1 MSNNFFQ
8 NVFGEAASNEVTR
21 QKIES
26 GTSTMGINAAKAAA
40 TSKDFFQNVF
50 GAEADA
56 YVTAEKAKDKETVVD
71 DKAQPDDKYKKYT
84 SSKFYEYPTSVG
96 MSSEQPHS
104 VVFTINVRENSRV
117 ASLASAENAAN
128 INAAIAFYGGIG
140 DAGDSANLKSAEDT
154 SQNTLNK
161 DQLETGNTLVSAL
174 GGAVLGTGFVGFL
187 GKDAASYVGI
197 LLAGAVSG
205 GTTAL
210 VSSILPS
217 LQTQGTVRT
226 LGAITLHV
234 AAPPIAQYS
243 ANWENKELGSLA
255 ALGSKFLDDKSEF
268 TVQSALAGLQGSADT
283 IGRNIIKA
291 AAKLPE
297 TIGIT
302 GDIGSIIDLSTGKI
316 LNPYKEQLFNSMN
329 FRQFAFNYK
338 FNPKDRNEYNNV
350 KAIIETFKYHMHPER
365 VNDGLF
371 LQYPSEF
378 EIEYQYKGSENTHIS
393 KISTCALTD
402 MKVTYGNQDSFTTVQ
417 GTNGAPAEIN
427 LQLGFTELEILSN
440 ERIADGY

>member
-1 MSNNFFQ
+1 MSNDFFENLLNQ
-8 NVFGEAASNEVTR
+8 VAVENERAAED
-21 QKIES
+21 E
-26 GTSTMGINAAKAAA
+26 KAANED
-40 TSKDFFQNVF
+40 SLNKN
-50 GAEADA
+50 
-56 YVTAEKAKDKETVVD
+56 
-71 DKAQPDDKYKKYT
+71 DKYRKYT
-84 SSKFYEYPTSVG
+84 ASKFYEYPTSVG
-96 MSSEQPHS
+96 KSEEQPHS
-104 VVFTINVRENSRV
+104 VVFTINVRENSRI
-117 ASLASAENAAN
+117 AGSSPQPLEDAA
-128 INAAIAFYGGIG
+128 
-140 DAGDSANLKSAEDT
+140 DT

-161 DQLETGNTLVSAL
+161 DQLETGKSLTVGL
-174 GGAVLGTGFVGFL
+174 GGALLGVGFVGAL
-187 GKDAASYVGI
+187 GKGPASTIGLTVGAGLGGIAAELAASV
-197 LLAGAVSG
+197 
-205 GTTAL
+205 
-210 VSSILPS
+210 LPS
-217 LQTQGTVRT
+217 LQTQGTLRT

-255 ALGSKFLDDKSEF
+255 ALGSKFFEDDGSVS
-268 TVQSALAGLQGSADT
+268 TDSILAGIKGSADT
-283 IGRNIIKA
+283 LGRSVIKA
-291 AAKLPE
+291 AAKLPSE
-297 TIGIT
+297 TGIT

-316 LNPYKEQLFNSMN
+316 LNPYKEQLFNSMG

-365 VNDGLF
+365 VNDGIF

-402 MKVTYGNQDSFTTVQ
+402 LKVTYGNQDSFTTVQ

>member
-1 MSNNFFQ
+1 MSNNFFENLLNQ
-8 NVFGEAASNEVTR
+8 VAVENERAAEAEEAANEDSLN
-21 QKIES
+21 K
-26 GTSTMGINAAKAAA
+26 N
-40 TSKDFFQNVF
+40 
-50 GAEADA
+50 
-56 YVTAEKAKDKETVVD
+56 
-71 DKAQPDDKYKKYT
+71 DKYRKYT
-84 SSKFYEYPTSVG
+84 ASKFYEYPTSVG
-96 MSSEQPHS
+96 KSEEQPHS
-104 VVFTINVRENSRV
+104 VVFTINVRENSR
-117 ASLASAENAAN
+117 
-128 INAAIAFYGGIG
+128 IAG
-140 DAGDSANLKSAEDT
+140 SSPQPLESAEDT

-161 DQLETGNTLVSAL
+161 DQLETGNSVAVGL
-174 GGAVLGTGFVGFL
+174 GGALLGVGFVGAL
-187 GKDAASYVGI
+187 GKDPASG
-197 LLAGAVSG
+197 LGLFAGAAAGVG
-205 GTTAL
+205 GAAL
-210 VSSILPS
+210 AKSVLSS

-255 ALGSKFLDDKSEF
+255 ALGSKFLDDDGGVGIDS
-268 TVQSALAGLQGSADT
+268 VIAGLKGSADT
-283 IGRNIIKA
+283 LGRGAIKA
-291 AAKLPE
+291 AAKLPSE
-297 TIGIT
+297 IGIS

-365 VNDGLF
+365 VNDGIF

-402 MKVTYGNQDSFTTVQ
+402 LKVTYGNQDSFTTVQ

>member
-1 MSNNFFQ
+1 MSNDFFE
-8 NVFGEAASNEVTR
+8 NLVNDYLSPEAVRSA
-21 QKIES
+21 IDS
-26 GTSTMGINAAKAAA
+26 GTSSMARAASSAKIDIAKKAAEE
-40 TSKDFFQNVF
+40 KN
-50 GAEADA
+50 AE
-56 YVTAEKAKDKETVVD
+56 YEKEKAN
-71 DKAQPDDKYKKYT
+71 DKYRKYT
-84 SSKFYEYPTSVG
+84 ASEFYEYPSNVG
-96 MSSEQPHS
+96 VSEEQPHS
-104 VVFTINVRENSRV
+104 VIFTINVRENSRV
-117 ASLASAENAAN
+117 AGASTAQDVERGWQGPVNP
-128 INAAIAFYGGIG
+128 
-140 DAGDSANLKSAEDT
+140 NLKSAEDT

-161 DQLETGNTLVSAL
+161 DQLETGNSVAVGL
-174 GGAVLGTGFVGFL
+174 GGALLGVGFVGAV
-187 GKDAASYVGI
+187 GKDPASMIGLGVGGA
-197 LLAGAVSG
+197 LGVAGATLAKSVLS
-205 GTTAL
+205 
-210 VSSILPS
+210 S

-255 ALGSKFLDDKSEF
+255 ALGSKFFNDDGSVS
-268 TVQSALAGLQGSADT
+268 TDSILAGIKGSADT
-283 IGRNIIKA
+283 LGRSVIKA
-291 AAKLPE
+291 AAKLPSE
-297 TIGIT
+297 TGIT

-365 VNDGLF
+365 VNDGIF

-402 MKVTYGNQDSFTTVQ
+402 LKVTYGNQDSFTTVQ

-427 LQLGFTELEILSN
+427 MQLGFTELEILSN

>member
-1 MSNNFFQ
+1 MSNDFFVNLLNQ
-8 NVFGEAASNEVTR
+8 VGDAQAEEARSA
-21 QKIES
+21 IES
-26 GTSTMGINAAKAAA
+26 GTSTMAAA
-40 TSKDFFQNVF
+40 
-50 GAEADA
+50 AENAK
-56 YVTAEKAKDKETVVD
+56 YEKEKAN
-71 DKAQPDDKYKKYT
+71 DKYRKYT
-84 SSKFYEYPTSVG
+84 ASEFYEYPSNVG
-96 MSSEQPHS
+96 VSEEQPHS

-117 ASLASAENAAN
+117 AGASTAQDVERDWQGPVNP
-128 INAAIAFYGGIG
+128 
-140 DAGDSANLKSAEDT
+140 NLKSAEDT

-161 DQLETGNTLVSAL
+161 DQLETGTSATVAL
-174 GGAVLGTGFVGFL
+174 GGALLGVGFVGAVGKGPASIVGL
-187 GKDAASYVGI
+187 GLGGALGGAGATLAASV
-197 LLAGAVSG
+197 LS
-205 GTTAL
+205 
-210 VSSILPS
+210 S

-255 ALGSKFLDDKSEF
+255 ALGSKFLDDDGGVS
-268 TVQSALAGLQGSADT
+268 TDSVIAGLKGSADT
-283 IGRNIIKA
+283 LGRSAIKA
-291 AAKLPE
+291 AAKLPSE
-297 TIGIT
+297 IGIT

-316 LNPYKEQLFNSMN
+316 LNPYKEQLFNSMG

-338 FNPKDRNEYNNV
+338 FNPRDRNEYNNV

-378 EIEYQYKGSENTHIS
+378 EIEYQYKGSQNTHVS

-402 MKVTYGNQDSFTTVQ
+402 LKVTYGNQDSFTTVQ

-427 LQLGFTELEILSN
+427 MQLGFTELEILSN

>member
-1 MSNNFFQ
+1 MSNDFFE
-8 NVFGEAASNEVTR
+8 NLVNDYLSPEAVRSA
-21 QKIES
+21 IDS
-26 GTSTMGINAAKAAA
+26 GTSSMARAASSAKIDIAKKAAEE
-40 TSKDFFQNVF
+40 KN
-50 GAEADA
+50 AE
-56 YVTAEKAKDKETVVD
+56 YEKEKAN
-71 DKAQPDDKYKKYT
+71 DKYRKYT
-84 SSKFYEYPTSVG
+84 ASEFYEYPSNVG
-96 MSSEQPHS
+96 VSEEQPHS
-104 VVFTINVRENSRV
+104 VIFTINVRENSRV
-117 ASLASAENAAN
+117 AGASTAQDVERDWQGPVNP
-128 INAAIAFYGGIG
+128 
-140 DAGDSANLKSAEDT
+140 NLKSAEDT

-161 DQLETGNTLVSAL
+161 DQLETGNSVAVGL
-174 GGAVLGTGFVGFL
+174 GGALLGVGFVGAL
-187 GKDAASYVGI
+187 GKDPASTLG
-197 LLAGAVSG
+197 LFAGAAAGVG
-205 GTTAL
+205 GAAL
-210 VSSILPS
+210 AKSVLSS

-255 ALGSKFLDDKSEF
+255 ALGSKFFNDDGSVS
-268 TVQSALAGLQGSADT
+268 TDSILAGIKGSADT
-283 IGRNIIKA
+283 LGRNVIKA
-291 AAKLPE
+291 AAKLPSE
-297 TIGIT
+297 TGIT

-365 VNDGLF
+365 VNDGIF

-402 MKVTYGNQDSFTTVQ
+402 LKVTYGNQDSFTTVQ

-427 LQLGFTELEILSN
+427 MQLGFTELEILSN

>member
-1 MSNNFFQ
+1 MSNNFFE
-8 NVFGEAASNEVTR
+8 NLVNDYLSPEAVRSA
-21 QKIES
+21 IDS
-26 GTSTMGINAAKAAA
+26 GTSSMARAASSAKIDIAKKAAEE
-40 TSKDFFQNVF
+40 KN
-50 GAEADA
+50 AE
-56 YVTAEKAKDKETVVD
+56 YEKEKAN
-71 DKAQPDDKYKKYT
+71 DKYRKYT
-84 SSKFYEYPTSVG
+84 ASEFYEYPSNVG
-96 MSSEQPHS
+96 VSEEQPHS
-104 VVFTINVRENSRV
+104 VIFTINVRENSRV
-117 ASLASAENAAN
+117 AGASTAQDVERGWQGPVNP
-128 INAAIAFYGGIG
+128 
-140 DAGDSANLKSAEDT
+140 NLKSAEDT

-161 DQLETGNTLVSAL
+161 DQLETGNSVAVGL
-174 GGAVLGTGFVGFL
+174 GGALLGVGFVGAV
-187 GKDAASYVGI
+187 GKDPASTLGLGVGAAVGI
-197 LLAGAVSG
+197 GGAALAKSVLS
-205 GTTAL
+205 
-210 VSSILPS
+210 S

-255 ALGSKFLDDKSEF
+255 ALGSKFFNDDGSVS
-268 TVQSALAGLQGSADT
+268 TDSILAGIKGSADT
-283 IGRNIIKA
+283 LGRNVIKA
-291 AAKLPE
+291 AAKLPSE
-297 TIGIT
+297 TGIT

-365 VNDGLF
+365 VNDGIF

-402 MKVTYGNQDSFTTVQ
+402 LKVTYGNQDSFTTVQ

-427 LQLGFTELEILSN
+427 MQLGFTELEILSN

>member
-1 MSNNFFQ
+1 MSNDFFVNLLNQ
-8 NVFGEAASNEVTR
+8 VGDAQAEEARSA
-21 QKIES
+21 IES
-26 GTSTMGINAAKAAA
+26 GTSTMAAA
-40 TSKDFFQNVF
+40 
-50 GAEADA
+50 AENAK
-56 YVTAEKAKDKETVVD
+56 YEKEKAN
-71 DKAQPDDKYKKYT
+71 DKYRKYT
-84 SSKFYEYPTSVG
+84 ASKFYEYPSNVG
-96 MSSEQPHS
+96 VSEEQPHS

-117 ASLASAENAAN
+117 AGASTAQDVERDWQGPVNP
-128 INAAIAFYGGIG
+128 
-140 DAGDSANLKSAEDT
+140 NLKSAEDT

-161 DQLETGNTLVSAL
+161 DQLETGNSATVAL
-174 GGAVLGTGFVGFL
+174 GGALLGVGFVGAVGKGPASTIGL
-187 GKDAASYVGI
+187 GIGAALGGAGATLAASV
-197 LLAGAVSG
+197 LS
-205 GTTAL
+205 
-210 VSSILPS
+210 S

-255 ALGSKFLDDKSEF
+255 ALGSKFLDDDGGVSIDSVIE
-268 TVQSALAGLQGSADT
+268 GLKGSADT
-283 IGRNIIKA
+283 LGRSAIKA
-291 AAKLPE
+291 AAKLPSE
-297 TIGIT
+297 IGIT

-316 LNPYKEQLFNSMN
+316 LNPYKEQLFNSMG

-338 FNPKDRNEYNNV
+338 FNPRDRNEYNNV

-378 EIEYQYKGSENTHIS
+378 EIEYQYKGSENTHVS

-402 MKVTYGNQDSFTTVQ
+402 LKVTYGNQDSFTTVQ

-427 LQLGFTELEILSN
+427 MQLGFTELEILSN

>member
-1 MSNNFFQ
+1 MSNDFFENLLNQ
-8 NVFGEAASNEVTR
+8 VAVENERAAEEEAA
-21 QKIES
+21 
-26 GTSTMGINAAKAAA
+26 AKED
-40 TSKDFFQNVF
+40 SLNKN
-50 GAEADA
+50 
-56 YVTAEKAKDKETVVD
+56 
-71 DKAQPDDKYKKYT
+71 DKYRKYT
-84 SSKFYEYPTSVG
+84 ASKFYEYPTSVG
-96 MSSEQPHS
+96 KSEEQPHS

-117 ASLASAENAAN
+117 AGSSPQPLEDAA
-128 INAAIAFYGGIG
+128 
-140 DAGDSANLKSAEDT
+140 DT

-161 DQLETGNTLVSAL
+161 DELETGNTLVSAL

-197 LLAGAVSG
+197 LLAGTVSG
-205 GTTAL
+205 GTGAL

-255 ALGSKFLDDKSEF
+255 KLGSKFLDDNSEF
-268 TVQSALAGLQGSADT
+268 TMQSALAGLQGSADT

-378 EIEYQYKGSENTHIS
+378 EIEYKYKGSENTHVS

-427 LQLGFTELEILSN
+427 MQLGFTELEILSN

>member
-1 MSNNFFQ
+1 MSNDFFE
-8 NVFGEAASNEVTR
+8 NLVNDYLSPEAVRSA
-21 QKIES
+21 IDS
-26 GTSTMGINAAKAAA
+26 GTSSMARAASSAKIDIAKKAAEE
-40 TSKDFFQNVF
+40 KN
-50 GAEADA
+50 AE
-56 YVTAEKAKDKETVVD
+56 YEKEKAN
-71 DKAQPDDKYKKYT
+71 DKYRKYT
-84 SSKFYEYPTSVG
+84 ASEFYEYPSNVG
-96 MSSEQPHS
+96 VSEEQPHS
-104 VVFTINVRENSRV
+104 VIFTINVRENSRV
-117 ASLASAENAAN
+117 AGASTAQDVERGWQGPVNP
-128 INAAIAFYGGIG
+128 
-140 DAGDSANLKSAEDT
+140 NLKSAEDT

-161 DQLETGNTLVSAL
+161 DQLETGNSVAVGL
-174 GGAVLGTGFVGFL
+174 GGALLGVGFVGAV
-187 GKDAASYVGI
+187 GKDPASTLGLGVGAAVGI
-197 LLAGAVSG
+197 GGAALAKSVLS
-205 GTTAL
+205 
-210 VSSILPS
+210 S

-255 ALGSKFLDDKSEF
+255 ALGSKFFNDDGSVS
-268 TVQSALAGLQGSADT
+268 TDSILAGIKGSADT
-283 IGRNIIKA
+283 LGRSVIKA
-291 AAKLPE
+291 AAKLPSE
-297 TIGIT
+297 TGIT

-365 VNDGLF
+365 VNDGIF

-402 MKVTYGNQDSFTTVQ
+402 LKVTYGNQDSFTTVQ

-427 LQLGFTELEILSN
+427 MQLGFTELEILSN

>member
-1 MSNNFFQ
+1 MSN
-8 NVFGEAASNEVTR
+8 
-21 QKIES
+21 
-26 GTSTMGINAAKAAA
+26 
-40 TSKDFFQNVF
+40 DFFENLLNQVAVENIRA
-50 GAEADA
+50 AESE
-56 YVTAEKAKDKETVVD
+56 TAAEEDRLNKN
-71 DKAQPDDKYKKYT
+71 DKYRKYT
-84 SSKFYEYPTSVG
+84 ASKFYEYPTSVG
-96 MSSEQPHS
+96 KSEEQPHS
-104 VVFTINVRENSRV
+104 VVFTINVRENSRI
-117 ASLASAENAAN
+117 AGSSPQPLEDAA
-128 INAAIAFYGGIG
+128 
-140 DAGDSANLKSAEDT
+140 DT

-161 DQLETGNTLVSAL
+161 DELETGNTLVSAL

-187 GKDAASYVGI
+187 GKGAASYVGI

-255 ALGSKFLDDKSEF
+255 KLGSKFLDDKSEF

-316 LNPYKEQLFNSMN
+316 LNPYKEQLFNSMG

-402 MKVTYGNQDSFTTVQ
+402 LKVTYGNQDSFTTVQ

>member
-1 MSNNFFQ
+1 MSNDFFENLLNQ
-8 NVFGEAASNEVTR
+8 VAVENERAAEEEAA
-21 QKIES
+21 
-26 GTSTMGINAAKAAA
+26 AKED
-40 TSKDFFQNVF
+40 SLNKN
-50 GAEADA
+50 
-56 YVTAEKAKDKETVVD
+56 
-71 DKAQPDDKYKKYT
+71 DKYRKYT
-84 SSKFYEYPTSVG
+84 ASKFYEYPTSVG
-96 MSSEQPHS
+96 KSEEQPHS
-104 VVFTINVRENSRV
+104 VVFTINVRENSRI
-117 ASLASAENAAN
+117 AGSSPQPLEDAA
-128 INAAIAFYGGIG
+128 
-140 DAGDSANLKSAEDT
+140 DT

-161 DQLETGNTLVSAL
+161 DELETGNTLVSAL

-197 LLAGAVSG
+197 LLAGTVSG
-205 GTTAL
+205 GTGAL

-255 ALGSKFLDDKSEF
+255 KLGSKFLDDNSEF
-268 TVQSALAGLQGSADT
+268 TMQSALAGLQGSADT

-378 EIEYQYKGSENTHIS
+378 EIEYKYKGSENTHVS

-427 LQLGFTELEILSN
+427 MQLGFTELEILSN

>member
-1 MSNNFFQ
+1 MSNDFFE
-8 NVFGEAASNEVTR
+8 NLVNDYLSPEAVRSA
-21 QKIES
+21 IDS
-26 GTSTMGINAAKAAA
+26 GTSSMARAASSAKIDIAKKAAEE
-40 TSKDFFQNVF
+40 KN
-50 GAEADA
+50 AE
-56 YVTAEKAKDKETVVD
+56 YEKEKAN
-71 DKAQPDDKYKKYT
+71 DKYRKYT
-84 SSKFYEYPTSVG
+84 ASEFYEYPSNVG
-96 MSSEQPHS
+96 VSEEQPHS
-104 VVFTINVRENSRV
+104 VIFTINVRENSRV
-117 ASLASAENAAN
+117 AGASTAQDVERGWQGPVNP
-128 INAAIAFYGGIG
+128 
-140 DAGDSANLKSAEDT
+140 NLKSAEDT

-161 DQLETGNTLVSAL
+161 DQLETGNSVAVGL
-174 GGAVLGTGFVGFL
+174 GGALLGVGFVGAV
-187 GKDAASYVGI
+187 GKDPASTLGLGVGAAVGI
-197 LLAGAVSG
+197 GGAALAKSVLS
-205 GTTAL
+205 
-210 VSSILPS
+210 S

-255 ALGSKFLDDKSEF
+255 ALGSKFFNDDGSVS
-268 TVQSALAGLQGSADT
+268 TDSILAGIKGSADT
-283 IGRNIIKA
+283 LGRNVIKA
-291 AAKLPE
+291 AAKLPSE
-297 TIGIT
+297 TGIT

-365 VNDGLF
+365 VNDGIF

-402 MKVTYGNQDSFTTVQ
+402 LKVTYGNQDSFTTVQ

-427 LQLGFTELEILSN
+427 MQLGFTELEILSN

>member
-1 MSNNFFQ
+1 MSNDFFENLLNQ
-8 NVFGEAASNEVTR
+8 VAVENERAAEEEAAANEDSLN
-21 QKIES
+21 K
-26 GTSTMGINAAKAAA
+26 N
-40 TSKDFFQNVF
+40 
-50 GAEADA
+50 
-56 YVTAEKAKDKETVVD
+56 
-71 DKAQPDDKYKKYT
+71 DKYRKYT
-84 SSKFYEYPTSVG
+84 ASKFYEYPTSVG
-96 MSSEQPHS
+96 KSEEQPHS
-104 VVFTINVRENSRV
+104 VVFTINVRENSRI
-117 ASLASAENAAN
+117 AGSSPQPLEDAA
-128 INAAIAFYGGIG
+128 
-140 DAGDSANLKSAEDT
+140 DT

-161 DQLETGNTLVSAL
+161 DELETGNTLVSAL

-197 LLAGAVSG
+197 LLAGTVSG
-205 GTTAL
+205 GTGAL

-255 ALGSKFLDDKSEF
+255 KLGSKFLDDNSEF
-268 TVQSALAGLQGSADT
+268 TMQSALAGLQGSADT

-316 LNPYKEQLFNSMN
+316 LNPYKEQLFNSMG

-402 MKVTYGNQDSFTTVQ
+402 LKVTYGNQDSFTTVQ

>member
-1 MSNNFFQ
+1 MSN
-8 NVFGEAASNEVTR
+8 
-21 QKIES
+21 
-26 GTSTMGINAAKAAA
+26 
-40 TSKDFFQNVF
+40 DFFENLLNQVAVENIRA
-50 GAEADA
+50 AEDADE
-56 YVTAEKAKDKETVVD
+56 AEEDRLNKN
-71 DKAQPDDKYKKYT
+71 DKYRKYT
-84 SSKFYEYPTSVG
+84 ASEFYEYPSNVG
-96 MSSEQPHS
+96 KSEEQPHS

-117 ASLASAENAAN
+117 AGASPQP
-128 INAAIAFYGGIG
+128 
-140 DAGDSANLKSAEDT
+140 LKSAEDT

-161 DQLETGNTLVSAL
+161 DQLETGNKLVSAL

-197 LLAGAVSG
+197 LLAGTVSG
-205 GTTAL
+205 GTGAL

-255 ALGSKFLDDKSEF
+255 QLGNNFLDDNSEF
-268 TVQSALAGLQGSADT
+268 TMKSALAGLQGSADT

-316 LNPYKEQLFNSMN
+316 LNPYKEQLFNSMG

-378 EIEYQYKGSENTHIS
+378 EIEYQYKGSQNTHVS

-402 MKVTYGNQDSFTTVQ
+402 LKVTYGNQDSFTTVQ

-427 LQLGFTELEILSN
+427 MQLGFTELEILSN

>member
-1 MSNNFFQ
+1 MSNDFFENLLNQ
-8 NVFGEAASNEVTR
+8 VAVENERAAEEEAA
-21 QKIES
+21 
-26 GTSTMGINAAKAAA
+26 AKED
-40 TSKDFFQNVF
+40 SLNKN
-50 GAEADA
+50 
-56 YVTAEKAKDKETVVD
+56 
-71 DKAQPDDKYKKYT
+71 DKYRKYT
-84 SSKFYEYPTSVG
+84 ASKFYEYPTSVG
-96 MSSEQPHS
+96 KSEEQPHS

-117 ASLASAENAAN
+117 AGSSPQPLEDAA
-128 INAAIAFYGGIG
+128 
-140 DAGDSANLKSAEDT
+140 DT

-161 DQLETGNTLVSAL
+161 DELETGNTLVSAL

-197 LLAGAVSG
+197 LLAGTVSG
-205 GTTAL
+205 GTGAL

-255 ALGSKFLDDKSEF
+255 KLGSKFLDDNSEF
-268 TVQSALAGLQGSADT
+268 TMQSALAGLQGSADT

-378 EIEYQYKGSENTHIS
+378 EIEYKYKGSENTHVS

-402 MKVTYGNQDSFTTVQ
+402 LKVTYGNQDSFTTVQ

-427 LQLGFTELEILSN
+427 MQLGFTELEILSN

>member
-1 MSNNFFQ
+1 MSNNFFENLLNQ
-8 NVFGEAASNEVTR
+8 VAVENERAAED
-21 QKIES
+21 E
-26 GTSTMGINAAKAAA
+26 KAANED
-40 TSKDFFQNVF
+40 SLNKN
-50 GAEADA
+50 
-56 YVTAEKAKDKETVVD
+56 
-71 DKAQPDDKYKKYT
+71 DKYRKYT
-84 SSKFYEYPTSVG
+84 ASKFYEYPSNVG
-96 MSSEQPHS
+96 VSEEQPHS
-104 VVFTINVRENSRV
+104 VIFTINVRENSRV
-117 ASLASAENAAN
+117 AGSSPQPLEDAA
-128 INAAIAFYGGIG
+128 
-140 DAGDSANLKSAEDT
+140 DT

-161 DQLETGNTLVSAL
+161 DELETGNTLVSAL

-197 LLAGAVSG
+197 LLAGTVSG
-205 GTTAL
+205 GTGAL

-243 ANWENKELGSLA
+243 ADWENKELGSLA
-255 ALGSKFLDDKSEF
+255 KLGSKFLDDNSEF
-268 TVQSALAGLQGSADT
+268 TMQSALAGLQGSADT

-316 LNPYKEQLFNSMN
+316 LNPYKEQLFNSMG

-402 MKVTYGNQDSFTTVQ
+402 LKVTYGNQDSFTTVQ

>member
-1 MSNNFFQ
+1 MSNDFFE
-8 NVFGEAASNEVTR
+8 NLVNDYLSPEAVRSA
-21 QKIES
+21 IDS
-26 GTSTMGINAAKAAA
+26 GTSSMARAASSAKIDIAKKAAEE
-40 TSKDFFQNVF
+40 QN
-50 GAEADA
+50 AE
-56 YVTAEKAKDKETVVD
+56 YEKEKAN
-71 DKAQPDDKYKKYT
+71 DKYRKYT
-84 SSKFYEYPTSVG
+84 ASEFYEYPSNVG
-96 MSSEQPHS
+96 VSEEQPHS
-104 VVFTINVRENSRV
+104 VIFTINVRENSRV
-117 ASLASAENAAN
+117 AGASTAQDVERDWQGPVNP
-128 INAAIAFYGGIG
+128 
-140 DAGDSANLKSAEDT
+140 NLESAEDT

-161 DQLETGNTLVSAL
+161 DQLETGNSIAVGL
-174 GGAVLGTGFVGFL
+174 GGALLGVGFVGAV
-187 GKDAASYVGI
+187 GKDPASMIGIGVGAGLGGLAAGLAASV
-197 LLAGAVSG
+197 
-205 GTTAL
+205 
-210 VSSILPS
+210 LPS

-255 ALGSKFLDDKSEF
+255 ELGSKFFNDDGSVSTDSILEGIK
-268 TVQSALAGLQGSADT
+268 GSADT
-283 IGRNIIKA
+283 LGRSVIKA
-291 AAKLPE
+291 AAKLPSE
-297 TIGIT
+297 TGIT

-402 MKVTYGNQDSFTTVQ
+402 LKVTYGNQDSFTTVQ

>member
-1 MSNNFFQ
+1 MSNDFFE
-8 NVFGEAASNEVTR
+8 NLVNDYLSPEAVRSA
-21 QKIES
+21 IDS
-26 GTSTMGINAAKAAA
+26 GTSSMARAASSAKIDIAKKAAEE
-40 TSKDFFQNVF
+40 KN
-50 GAEADA
+50 AE
-56 YVTAEKAKDKETVVD
+56 YEKEKAN
-71 DKAQPDDKYKKYT
+71 DKYRKYT
-84 SSKFYEYPTSVG
+84 ASEFYEYPSNVG
-96 MSSEQPHS
+96 VSEEQPHS
-104 VVFTINVRENSRV
+104 VIFTINVRENSRV
-117 ASLASAENAAN
+117 AGASTAQDVERDWQGPVNP
-128 INAAIAFYGGIG
+128 
-140 DAGDSANLKSAEDT
+140 NLKSAEDT

-161 DQLETGNTLVSAL
+161 DQLETGNSVAVGL
-174 GGAVLGTGFVGFL
+174 GGALLGVGFVGAVGKGPASTL
-187 GKDAASYVGI
+187 GLGVGAAVGI
-197 LLAGAVSG
+197 GGAALAKSVLS
-205 GTTAL
+205 
-210 VSSILPS
+210 S

-255 ALGSKFLDDKSEF
+255 ALGSKFFNDDGSVS
-268 TVQSALAGLQGSADT
+268 TDSILAGIKGSADT
-283 IGRNIIKA
+283 LGRNVIKA
-291 AAKLPE
+291 AAKLPSE
-297 TIGIT
+297 TGIT

-365 VNDGLF
+365 VNDGIF

-402 MKVTYGNQDSFTTVQ
+402 LKVTYGNQDSFTTVQ

-427 LQLGFTELEILSN
+427 MQLGFTELEILSN

>member
-1 MSNNFFQ
+1 MSNDFFE
-8 NVFGEAASNEVTR
+8 NRNNAMEFYGLEPEDPAS
-21 QKIES
+21 
-26 GTSTMGINAAKAAA
+26 G
-40 TSKDFFQNVF
+40 DFFQNVF
-50 GAEADA
+50 GAAADA
-56 YVTAEKAKDKETVVD
+56 HVTAEKAKDKETVVD
-71 DKAQPDDKYKKYT
+71 DKTQPDDKYKKYT

-96 MSSEQPHS
+96 MTPEQPHS
-104 VVFTINVRENSRV
+104 VVFNINVRENSRV

-161 DQLETGNTLVSAL
+161 DQLETGNSVAVGLGGALLGVGFVGAVGKAPASTLGLGVGAAL
-174 GGAVLGTGFVGFL
+174 GGVGATLAKSVL
-187 GKDAASYVGI
+187 S
-197 LLAGAVSG
+197 
-205 GTTAL
+205 
-210 VSSILPS
+210 S

-255 ALGSKFLDDKSEF
+255 ALGSKFLDDDGGVS
-268 TVQSALAGLQGSADT
+268 SASVIEGLKGSADT
-283 IGRNIIKA
+283 LGRSAIKA
-291 AAKLPE
+291 AAKLPSE
-297 TIGIT
+297 IGIT

-316 LNPYKEQLFNSMN
+316 LNPYKEQLFNSMG

-338 FNPKDRNEYNNV
+338 FNPKDINEYNNV
-350 KAIIETFKYHMHPER
+350 RAIIETFKYHMHPER

-378 EIEYQYKGSENTHIS
+378 EIEYKYKGAENTHIS

-402 MKVTYGNQDSFTTVQ
+402 LKVTYGNQDSFTTVQ

>member
-1 MSNNFFQ
+1 MSNDFFENLLNQ
-8 NVFGEAASNEVTR
+8 VAVENERAAED
-21 QKIES
+21 E
-26 GTSTMGINAAKAAA
+26 KAANED
-40 TSKDFFQNVF
+40 SLNKN
-50 GAEADA
+50 
-56 YVTAEKAKDKETVVD
+56 
-71 DKAQPDDKYKKYT
+71 DKYRKYT
-84 SSKFYEYPTSVG
+84 ASKFYEYPTSVG
-96 MSSEQPHS
+96 KSEEQPHS
-104 VVFTINVRENSRV
+104 VVFTINVRENSR
-117 ASLASAENAAN
+117 
-128 INAAIAFYGGIG
+128 IAG
-140 DAGDSANLKSAEDT
+140 SSPQPLESAEDT

-161 DQLETGNTLVSAL
+161 DELETGNTLVSAL

-197 LLAGAVSG
+197 LLAGTVSG
-205 GTTAL
+205 GTGAL

-243 ANWENKELGSLA
+243 ADWENKELGSLA
-255 ALGSKFLDDKSEF
+255 KLGNKFLDDNSEF
-268 TVQSALAGLQGSADT
+268 TMQSALAGLQGSADT

-316 LNPYKEQLFNSMN
+316 LNPYKEQLFNSMG

-402 MKVTYGNQDSFTTVQ
+402 LKVTYGNQDSFTTVQ

>member
-1 MSNNFFQ
+1 MSNDFFE
-8 NVFGEAASNEVTR
+8 NLVNDYLSPEAVRSA
-21 QKIES
+21 IDS
-26 GTSTMGINAAKAAA
+26 GTSSMARAASSAKIDIAKKAAEE
-40 TSKDFFQNVF
+40 KN
-50 GAEADA
+50 AE
-56 YVTAEKAKDKETVVD
+56 YEKEKAN
-71 DKAQPDDKYKKYT
+71 DKYRKYT
-84 SSKFYEYPTSVG
+84 ASEFYEYPSNVG
-96 MSSEQPHS
+96 VSEEQPHS
-104 VVFTINVRENSRV
+104 VIFTINVRENSRV
-117 ASLASAENAAN
+117 AGASTAQDVERGWQGPVNP
-128 INAAIAFYGGIG
+128 
-140 DAGDSANLKSAEDT
+140 NLKSAEDT

-297 TIGIT
+297 TIGTT

-365 VNDGLF
+365 VNDGIF

-402 MKVTYGNQDSFTTVQ
+402 LKVTYGNQDSFTTVQ

>member
-1 MSNNFFQ
+1 MSNDFFENLLNQ
-8 NVFGEAASNEVTR
+8 VAVENVRAAED
-21 QKIES
+21 
-26 GTSTMGINAAKAAA
+26 AAA
-40 TSKDFFQNVF
+40 
-50 GAEADA
+50 AEEDRLN
-56 YVTAEKAKDKETVVD
+56 KN
-71 DKAQPDDKYKKYT
+71 DKYRKYT
-84 SSKFYEYPTSVG
+84 ASKFYEYPSNVG
-96 MSSEQPHS
+96 KSEEQPHS

-117 ASLASAENAAN
+117 AVGSPQPLE
-128 INAAIAFYGGIG
+128 
-140 DAGDSANLKSAEDT
+140 SAEDT

-161 DQLETGNTLVSAL
+161 DQLETGNKFVSAL

-187 GKDAASYVGI
+187 GKNPASYIGI
-197 LLAGAVSG
+197 LLAGTVSG
-205 GTTAL
+205 GTGVL
-210 VSSILPS
+210 VKSVLPS

-243 ANWENKELGSLA
+243 ANWENKELGTLA
-255 ALGSKFLDDKSEF
+255 ALGNNFLDDNSEF
-268 TVQSALAGLQGSADT
+268 TIDSALKGLKGSADT

-291 AAKLPE
+291 AAKLPAD
-297 TIGIT
+297 IGIT
-302 GDIGSIIDLSTGKI
+302 GDIGSIIDLATGKI
-316 LNPYKEQLFNSMN
+316 LNPYKEQLFNSMG

-338 FNPKDRNEYNNV
+338 FNPKDRTEYNNV

-378 EIEYQYKGSENTHIS
+378 EIEYQYKGSENTHVS

-402 MKVTYGNQDSFTTVQ
+402 LKVTYGNQDSFITVQ

-427 LQLGFTELEILSN
+427 IQLGFTELEILSN

>member
-1 MSNNFFQ
+1 MSNDFFE
-8 NVFGEAASNEVTR
+8 NLVNDYLSPEAVRSA
-21 QKIES
+21 IDS
-26 GTSTMGINAAKAAA
+26 GTSSMARAASSAKIDIAKKAAEE
-40 TSKDFFQNVF
+40 KN
-50 GAEADA
+50 AE
-56 YVTAEKAKDKETVVD
+56 YEKEKAN
-71 DKAQPDDKYKKYT
+71 DKYRKYT
-84 SSKFYEYPTSVG
+84 ASEFYEYPSNVG
-96 MSSEQPHS
+96 VSEEQPHS
-104 VVFTINVRENSRV
+104 VIFTINVRENSRV
-117 ASLASAENAAN
+117 AGASTAQDVERDWQGPVNP
-128 INAAIAFYGGIG
+128 
-140 DAGDSANLKSAEDT
+140 NLKSAEDT

-161 DQLETGNTLVSAL
+161 DQLETGNSVAVGL
-174 GGAVLGTGFVGFL
+174 GGALLGVGFVGAV
-187 GKDAASYVGI
+187 GKDPASTLGLGVGAAVGI
-197 LLAGAVSG
+197 GGAALAKSVLS
-205 GTTAL
+205 
-210 VSSILPS
+210 S

-255 ALGSKFLDDKSEF
+255 ALGSKFFNDDGSVS
-268 TVQSALAGLQGSADT
+268 TDSILAGIKGSADT
-283 IGRNIIKA
+283 LGRNVIKA
-291 AAKLPE
+291 AAKLPSE
-297 TIGIT
+297 TGIT

-365 VNDGLF
+365 VNDGIF

-402 MKVTYGNQDSFTTVQ
+402 LKVTYGNQDSFTTVQ

-427 LQLGFTELEILSN
+427 MQLGFTELEILSN